1 MLFWV
6 SVGGAT
12 GGGLLGVLTI
22 KYSLKALTIASMI
35 CSTVLVIIF
44 GSSPADFTTLA
55 VICFG
60 AGFFTNA
67 TINGLYAIFAH
78 CYPTH
83 VRAVGTGFAIGVGR
97 GGAVLGPT
105 IAGLLLEQGGLSFAS
120 TAVFMSM
127 GSLVAAGALI
137 FLTVRSAEESAASR

>member
-1 MLFWV
+1 
-6 SVGGAT
+6 
-12 GGGLLGVLTI
+12 
-22 KYSLKALTIASMI
+22 MI
-35 CSTVLVIIF
+35 GSTVLVIIF
-44 GSSPADFTTLA
+44 GNSPASYSTLA

-67 TINGLYAIFAH
+67 TINGMYAIFAH

-105 IAGLLLEQGGLSFAS
+105 IAGFLIEGGVSFPS
-120 TAVFMSM
+120 TAVVLSM

-137 FLTVRSAEESAASR
+137 FLKIRAAEESGAAA